1 MDKKTE
7 KVLRKAA
14 FLVMASHLLTIT
26 GRVGL
31 SLLEVETILGVS
43 RPTARKF
50 CAGLIADNKMDFF
63 SDVKGKIFV
72 SVMFNNFTEKE
83 RERARTAYENL
94 KWELSQ

>member
-1 MDKKTE
+1 MDAKTE

-14 FLVMASHLLTIT
+14 FLVMARHMMTIT

-31 SLLEVETILGVS
+31 SLLEIETILGVS

-50 CAGLIADNKMDFF
+50 CEGLIAESKMDFF
-63 SDVKGKIFV
+63 SDAKGKIFV
-72 SVMFNNFTEKE
+72 SIMFNNFTEKE
-83 RERARTAYENL
+83 CERARQAYENL